1 MRTTLD
7 IPDAV
12 FKKAKLKAVEE
23 GVALKIVVTRAL
35 EREVAAGGD
44 GSAARKKRV
53 ERLFAALD
61 KVINYLSLYHL
72 GLQRITIFSPSNP
85 PSRVSAGQCAAALT
99 VPRAS
104 ANARRASKCSRRF

>member
-61 KVINYLSLYHL
+61 KARNKSPVGRLNREQLYDRPVL
-72 GLQRITIFSPSNP
+72 R
-85 PSRVSAGQCAAALT
+85 
-99 VPRAS
+99 
-104 ANARRASKCSRRF
+104 